1 MGPWIQFASAQ
12 VKSEETL
19 SCGRASLYHMTM
31 QHTYRRLCQGDRDII
46 HRLRQQGRSQT
57 EIAEFIGFSP
67 SAISRELKRNTGG
80 RGYRP
85 KQAGR
90 FATARKAMQRRKQ
103 TIIGLLAIEVEA
115 RLHLLHSPEQICGAM
130 RKDGW
135 EAPSHEAI

>member
-1 MGPWIQFASAQ
+1 MPP
-12 VKSEETL
+12 
-19 SCGRASLYHMTM
+19 
-31 QHTYRRLCQGDRDII
+31 TYRRLCQGDRDII
-46 HRLRQQGRSQT
+46 HRIRQQGRSQT

-67 SAISRELKRNTGG
+67 SAISKELKRNTGG

-90 FATARKAMQRRKQ
+90 FATARKAMQRRKR

-115 RLHLLHSPEQICGAM
+115 RLHLLHSPVQICGAM